1 MDKNTLHIFKTW
13 TILNDKLKFPFTHK
27 KSCNHNFKNQF
38 SNFIQYLAIR

>member
-27 KSCNHNFKNQF
+27 KK
-38 SNFIQYLAIR
+38 L